1 MFCILITKFQISELL
16 PISKFNTAYT
26 NVLASHVALVVKN
39 LTANA
44 EDIREAGL
52 TTGWERSPKGIMAA
66 DSSILSWSIL
76 WTEEP
81 GGL

>member
-1 MFCILITKFQISELL
+1 MFCILITKFPISELL
-16 PISKFNTAYT
+16 PISKVNNTYT
-26 NVLASHVALVVKN
+26 NVLAFHTPLVVKN
-39 LTANA
+39 PTVNT

-52 TTGWERSPKGIMAA
+52 TSGWERSPKGGMAA

-76 WTEEP
+76 WTQEP